1 MTDPFVAEIRING
14 FNFAP
19 TGWARCDGQ
28 LMPISQNTAL
38 FSLLGTY
45 YGGDGKATF
54 ALPDLE
60 GAAPIGVND
69 DFTPGAPYA
78 PLGSQLGSE
87 SVTLL
92 HSEMPNHDH
101 AALSADVPAE
111 LQAPANDRAL
121 ARSTAGSAYQSNTSS
136 NLVGLSP
143 QALAP
148 TGATFPHNNRPP
160 SLVLNFCIAL
170 QGVFPPRW

>member
-1 MTDPFVAEIRING
+1 MTDPFVAEIRINA

-19 TGWARCDGQ
+19 SGWAHCNGQ

-38 FSLLGTY
+38 FSLLGTH
-45 YGGDGKATF
+45 YGGDGMSTY
-54 ALPDLE
+54 ALPNLE
-60 GAAPIGVND
+60 GAAPIGAHD
-69 DFTPGAPYA
+69 DFLPTVPQA
-78 PLGSQLGSE
+78 PLGAQLGSE

-92 HSEMPNHDH
+92 HGEMPNHDH
-101 AALSADVPAE
+101 AALSADVPAD
-111 LQAPANDRAL
+111 LQGPAGDRAL
-121 ARSTAGSAYQSNTSS
+121 ARSTAGSAYQSNTSA
-136 NLVGLSP
+136 NLVALSP

-170 QGVFPPRW
+170 QGVFPQRW